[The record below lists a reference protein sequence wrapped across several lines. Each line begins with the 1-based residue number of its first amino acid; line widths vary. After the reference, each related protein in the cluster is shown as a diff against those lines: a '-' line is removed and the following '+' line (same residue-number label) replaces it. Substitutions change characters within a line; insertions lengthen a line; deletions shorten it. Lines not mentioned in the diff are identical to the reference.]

1 MNTDAAPSF
10 SRVALGSLAMTDMVA
25 DNPVTVG
32 VSHDRIAYRSVST
45 AVAAGGDSSF
55 PGLDVAYSTV
65 AVENI

>member
-1 MNTDAAPSF
+1 
-10 SRVALGSLAMTDMVA
+10 MTDMVA